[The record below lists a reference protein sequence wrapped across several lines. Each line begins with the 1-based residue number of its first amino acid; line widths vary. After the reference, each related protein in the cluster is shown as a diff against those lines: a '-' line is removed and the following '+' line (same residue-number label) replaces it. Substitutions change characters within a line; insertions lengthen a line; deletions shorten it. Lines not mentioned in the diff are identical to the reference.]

1 MQEMLYKMSENQEN
15 QEEQERI
22 NEYLKSIQDQV
33 LAIINGVKE
42 EAGIDTPLEIEVR
55 EIESDD

>member
-42 EAGIDTPLEIEVR
+42 EEGIDTPLEIEVK
-55 EIESDD
+55 EVNPDD

>member
-1 MQEMLYKMSENQEN
+1 MSENQENQEN